1 LGYEGYAIDRAD
13 RTEANEGFESR
24 SQTETGFPGRSCP
37 ASNRQVLEGG
47 EVMAITT
54 QEKRVKHIHGLAE
67 TAKQIAYEE
76 HQRKSLD
83 LDLVFP
89 LPEPEV
95 GSTVTVQM
103 YDGRKIQGVVK
114 AIQNTVTGQK
124 FQIVSG
130 DVSLKVGIEQILD
143 AR

>member
-1 LGYEGYAIDRAD
+1 
-13 RTEANEGFESR
+13 
-24 SQTETGFPGRSCP
+24 
-37 ASNRQVLEGG
+37 
-47 EVMAITT
+47 MAITT
-54 QEKRVKHIHGLAE
+54 PAKRVKHLHGLAE
-67 TAKQIAYEE
+67 AANQIAYEE
-76 HQRKSLD
+76 HQRKSLN

-95 GSTVTVQM
+95 GSTVTVQR

-124 FQIVSG
+124 FQIASG
-130 DVSLKVGIEQILD
+130 DVTVKVGIEQILD

>member
-1 LGYEGYAIDRAD
+1 
-13 RTEANEGFESR
+13 
-24 SQTETGFPGRSCP
+24 
-37 ASNRQVLEGG
+37 
-47 EVMAITT
+47 MAITT
-54 QEKRVKHIHGLAE
+54 PEKRVKHIRGLAE
-67 TAKQIAYEE
+67 AASQIAYEE
-76 HQRKSLD
+76 HQRRSLD

-114 AIQNTVTGQK
+114 GIQNTTTGKK
-124 FQIVSG
+124 FWVVSG
-130 DVSLKVGIEQILD
+130 DITIKVDSEQILE

>member
-1 LGYEGYAIDRAD
+1 MARKNKEYGPSEGQR
-13 RTEANEGFESR
+13 
-24 SQTETGFPGRSCP
+24 
-37 ASNRQVLEGG
+37 
-47 EVMAITT
+47 M
-54 QEKRVKHIHGLAE
+54 IHGLAE
-67 TAKQIAYEE
+67 AAHQIAQEE
-76 HQRKSLD
+76 RQRKSLD

-114 AIQNTVTGQK
+114 QIQNTTTGQK

-130 DVSLKVGIEQILD
+130 DVSVNVGIEQILE

>member
-1 LGYEGYAIDRAD
+1 
-13 RTEANEGFESR
+13 
-24 SQTETGFPGRSCP
+24 
-37 ASNRQVLEGG
+37 
-47 EVMAITT
+47 MAITT

>member
-1 LGYEGYAIDRAD
+1 
-13 RTEANEGFESR
+13 
-24 SQTETGFPGRSCP
+24 
-37 ASNRQVLEGG
+37 
-47 EVMAITT
+47 MAITT
-54 QEKRVKHIHGLAE
+54 PEKRVKHIHGLAE
-67 TAKQIAYEE
+67 AASQIAYEE

-114 AIQNTVTGQK
+114 AIHNTVTGQK
-124 FQIVSG
+124 FQIASG
-130 DVSLKVGIEQILD
+130 DVTVKVGIEQILD

>member
-1 LGYEGYAIDRAD
+1 
-13 RTEANEGFESR
+13 
-24 SQTETGFPGRSCP
+24 
-37 ASNRQVLEGG
+37 
-47 EVMAITT
+47 MAITT
-54 QEKRVKHIHGLAE
+54 PEKRVKHIRGLAE
-67 TAKQIAYEE
+67 AASQIAYEE

-124 FQIVSG
+124 FQIASG
-130 DVSLKVGIEQILD
+130 DVTVKVGIEQILD

>member
-1 LGYEGYAIDRAD
+1 
-13 RTEANEGFESR
+13 
-24 SQTETGFPGRSCP
+24 
-37 ASNRQVLEGG
+37 
-47 EVMAITT
+47 MAITT
-54 QEKRVKHIHGLAE
+54 PEKRAKRIHGLAE
-67 TAKQIAYEE
+67 AASQIAYEE
-76 HQRKSLD
+76 HQRKSLN

-114 AIQNTVTGQK
+114 AIQNTTTGKK
-124 FQIVSG
+124 FRVVSG
-130 DVSLKVGIEQILD
+130 DVTVKVDSEQILE

>member
-1 LGYEGYAIDRAD
+1 
-13 RTEANEGFESR
+13 
-24 SQTETGFPGRSCP
+24 
-37 ASNRQVLEGG
+37 
-47 EVMAITT
+47 MAITAP
-54 QEKRVKHIHGLAE
+54 EDRVKHIHGLAE
-67 TAKQIAYEE
+67 AASQIAYEE

-114 AIQNTVTGQK
+114 QIQNTTTGKK
-124 FQIVSG
+124 FRVVSG
-130 DVSLKVGIEQILD
+130 DVTVKVDSEQILE